1 MDLSAATNQPLDVTL
16 EDGRKLQV
24 FASTVRQMGRLQA
37 WLNNQ
42 PAPGAK
48 NLTIAPDMPPQVVK
62 AIVDATAKQARE
74 SNKDWPPEVA
84 SAEGWRAITGSDDG
98 KVLLLKLAFEKSWPE
113 MSNEHADS
121 LIDRLT
127 WQQFQTIA
135 LHFFGFGESQQTGPK
150 DASGAASPLSQ
161 AGQASLAPPTVAP
174 PVQ

>member
-16 EDGRKLQV
+16 EDGRKLQI
-24 FASTVRQMGRLQA
+24 FAGTVRQMGRLQA

-62 AIVDATAKQARE
+62 AIADATAKQARE
-74 SNKDWPPEVA
+74 NKDWPPEVA
-84 SAEGWRAITGSDDG
+84 SAEGWRAITSSDEG
-98 KVLLLKLAFEKSWPE
+98 KVLLLKIAFEKSWPE

-127 WQQFQTIA
+127 WNQFQTIA
-135 LHFFGFGESQQTGPK
+135 LHFFGFGEAQQTGPK
-150 DASGAASPLSQ
+150 DASGAVESPPSQ
-161 AGQASLAPPTVAP
+161 TPPLA
-174 PVQ
+174 Q

>member
-24 FASTVRQMGRLQA
+24 FAGTVRQMGRLQA

-48 NLTIAPDMPPQVVK
+48 NLTIANDMPPQVVK
-62 AIVDATAKQARE
+62 AIADAMARQNRE
-74 SNKDWPPEVA
+74 NKDWPPEVA
-84 SAEGWRAITGSDDG
+84 SAEGWRAITGSDEG
-98 KVLLLKLAFEKSWPE
+98 KVLLLKVAFEKTWPE
-113 MSNEHADS
+113 MSNSDADS

-135 LHFFGFGESQQTGPK
+135 LHFFGFGESQQTSPK
-150 DASGAASPLSQ
+150 DASGAGVAEATQP
-161 AGQASLAPPTVAP
+161 SLAPPAGP
-174 PVQ
+174 PGPPNA